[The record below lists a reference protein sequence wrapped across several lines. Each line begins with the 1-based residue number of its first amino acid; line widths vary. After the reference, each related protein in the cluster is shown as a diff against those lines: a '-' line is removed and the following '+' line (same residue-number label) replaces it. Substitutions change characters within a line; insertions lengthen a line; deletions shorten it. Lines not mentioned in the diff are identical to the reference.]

1 MMCRYTLLLSAGVLA
16 ILLAN
21 RGEKCF
27 VQGLP
32 ISETYDIPM
41 EKNGLPQVPTPR
53 NIDRDVQELEKL
65 KDPGALSESISMTKT
80 HESSYVN
87 DNGKEITNSK
97 TKQQLIKDDELMA
110 KLEQKMSSRHDHE
123 AGGRPNTKV
132 QLSVDIPSKGI
143 HKQTMYASDGEPP
156 RKRDGKY
163 REYDKKNY
171 DTQFP
176 PPVSSYFNVEATPE
190 DMAEYIFFTKDF
202 KSVTQA
208 IEKLIQDGRLDRE
221 SALAYLDKIDREL
234 YRLDARYS
242 DPSVEVSNK
251 DIENPIKFQKN
262 YESSD
267 FNDIDGTLTEL
278 KEMQQL
284 LRDKYSKKSID
295 LDEEDYNSKRIRK
308 ILEAKL
314 RMSDSQYNRLLE
326 TLTAPS
332 DYTYAQTMMDEI
344 IYQLAKLMFNQGLF
358 IGGSEAQE
366 SLQKFTDFLETEASR
381 GRISRALE
389 KKILDLLITSL
400 SDTLTEHPELM
411 AAAKEG
417 FSKYLDA
424 YPNPES
430 NDIHQMKNDNFSAKT
445 RRDTETPAR
454 GQQNTDLE
462 TTVVKRSVK
471 TSGIED
477 DKVDSVVA
485 KNKKYI

>member
-41 EKNGLPQVPTPR
+41 DKNGLSLVPQPR
-53 NIDRDVQELEKL
+53 SIDQDVQELEKL
-65 KDPGALSESISMTKT
+65 KAPTGALPESISMTKT

-87 DNGKEITNSK
+87 NNGKEITDAK
-97 TKQQLIKDDELMA
+97 IKQQLIKNGELMA
-110 KLEQKMSSRHDHE
+110 KLEQKMSSKNEHN
-123 AGGRPNTKV
+123 AGGRPDTKV

-242 DPSVEVSNK
+242 DQSVELTNK

-278 KEMQQL
+278 KEMQQI

-332 DYTYAQTMMDEI
+332 DYAYAQTMMDEI

-424 YPNPES
+424 YPNSES
-430 NDIHQMKNDNFSAKT
+430 NGIHQMKNDKFSAKT
-445 RRDTETPAR
+445 RRDMETPVKSQLNA
-454 GQQNTDLE
+454 DLE

-477 DKVDSVVA
+477 NEVGSVAA
-485 KNKKYI
+485 KN